1 MRYRWTNSVKG
12 FNMQVKVWINGKAI
26 VLKPHQR
33 WSNFESDL
41 PIRQVIVDKDY
52 YVATMED
59 TVID

>member
-1 MRYRWTNSVKG
+1 
-12 FNMQVKVWINGKAI
+12 MQVKVWINGKAV